1 MKRTYVDSGVLTRA
15 ARGVESMSAPA
26 VALLCDPD
34 REFVSSEFVRL
45 ELLARAVPIETQFY
59 ETYFRQVA
67 IWASMEPYLWTT
79 AVSESRATGVTPLD
93 ALHVVLAAT
102 TGCDELVTTQAS
114 GAAIYKTKRITVV
127 GLG

>member
-15 ARGVESMSAPA
+15 ARGVESLSASA
-26 VALLCDPD
+26 IALLCDPG
-34 REFVSSEFVRL
+34 REFVCSEFVRL
-45 ELLARAVPIETQFY
+45 ELLARSAPAETQFY

-67 IWASMEPYLWTT
+67 IWASMEPHLWTT
-79 AVSESRATGVTPLD
+79 AVSESRATGLAPLD

-114 GAAIYKTKRITVV
+114 DAAIYKTKRVTVV
-127 GLG
+127 GLV